1 MQLTFVKSLFSE
13 IDHEAARQAA
23 SALAPE
29 DVEAE
34 PAGTE
39 ATGTTEPTPVETIPE
54 VRPIRNLVS
63 RYVFIGNFF
72 SKLFPELSLSCFSSS
87 RRQHFNFFG
96 LT

>member
-1 MQLTFVKSLFSE
+1 M
-13 IDHEAARQAA
+13 
-23 SALAPE
+23 APE

-63 RYVFIGNFF
+63 RYVFIENFF
-72 SKLFPELSLSCFSSS
+72 SKLFPELSLSCLSSN
-87 RRQHFNFFG
+87 RKRKFKD
-96 LT
+96 